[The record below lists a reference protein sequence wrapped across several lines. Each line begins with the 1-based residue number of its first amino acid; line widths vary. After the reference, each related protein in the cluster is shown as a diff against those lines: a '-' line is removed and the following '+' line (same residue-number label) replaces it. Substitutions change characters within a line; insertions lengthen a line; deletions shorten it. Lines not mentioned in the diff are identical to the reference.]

1 MGGFPEGFGGH
12 PGMGGMGGMRGRREE
27 VDTEALYTKLGISKE
42 ASPGEI
48 KKAFRKLAV
57 QHHPDKGG
65 DEDEFKAISMAYEI
79 LSDEQKRK
87 IYDEGGLEA
96 LEGGGGGGGGEA
108 GDIFSA
114 FFGGRGGRGRRSGP
128 RKGEDLVHPISMT
141 LEHLYNGKTSKLAL
155 SRNVICETC
164 KGSGSKTPGA
174 NTTCGGCQGQGIKL
188 VSRQIAPGM
197 IQQMQTHC
205 GDCQGTG
212 QSIKA
217 GDRCKPCNGKK
228 VANQRKVL
236 EVNIDKGMKH
246 GQKIVFSGEA
256 DQQPGTEPGDVV
268 FVIQQT
274 EHARFIR
281 KGDDLLLQLKITLS
295 EALCGATIAIDHLDA
310 RQIIVKTKPGE
321 MIRPGEV
328 KAIDNEGMP
337 MHKNP
342 FVKGKLYIKFDVEFP
357 ADGALSAAAVA
368 QIAKALPEAPM
379 PVVTDEAEEHKME
392 TADIS
397 QLGKG
402 VSRGQYDEDED
413 GEEGPGGQRV
423 QCAQQ

>member
-1 MGGFPEGFGGH
+1 
-12 PGMGGMGGMRGRREE
+12 
-27 VDTEALYTKLGISKE
+27 LGISKE

-197 IQQMQTHC
+197 IQQMQT
-205 GDCQGTG
+205 
-212 QSIKA
+212 
-217 GDRCKPCNGKK
+217 PCTLHPTPDSPHPTPDNPHPPPSTLTPTPYTLN
-228 VANQRKVL
+228 ATPL
-236 EVNIDKGMKH
+236 P
-246 GQKIVFSGEA
+246 GEA

-310 RQIIVKTKPGE
+310 RQII
-321 MIRPGEV
+321 
-328 KAIDNEGMP
+328 
-337 MHKNP
+337 
-342 FVKGKLYIKFDVEFP
+342 
-357 ADGALSAAAVA
+357 
-368 QIAKALPEAPM
+368 
-379 PVVTDEAEEHKME
+379 
-392 TADIS
+392 
-397 QLGKG
+397 
-402 VSRGQYDEDED
+402 
-413 GEEGPGGQRV
+413 
-423 QCAQQ
+423 